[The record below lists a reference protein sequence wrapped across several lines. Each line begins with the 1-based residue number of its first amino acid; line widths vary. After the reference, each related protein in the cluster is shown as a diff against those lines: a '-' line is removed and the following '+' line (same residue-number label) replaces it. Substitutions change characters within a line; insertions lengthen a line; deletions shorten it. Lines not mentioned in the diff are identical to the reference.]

1 MELQWGRDR
10 LSNAT
15 NNSDADEYIISV
27 DGLVKDYGGV
37 NALDGIHMHIKR
49 GEMYAFLGPNGAGK
63 TTTVR
68 VLSTLTGF
76 DKGSVVID
84 GYDIRKDPKKA
95 KEAIG
100 VIQQHISLDKDLTV
114 WENMMV
120 HAMYHDIPRA
130 ERKKRIDDLA
140 EYIGLGKYYKYKVNK
155 LSGGWKKRVAI
166 VCALVH
172 QPKLLFLDEPTV
184 GLDIQARR
192 GLWDLLRKLNEEGM
206 TIFLTTHYIEE
217 AESLCNRVGFIE
229 KGKIIAEDTPEN
241 LAKSIGE
248 FTLEYSSSDRNTKYA
263 YFRSREEAESF
274 IKELDD
280 GYTLTLRRTNL
291 SDAFVEMTGNRM
303 GDNGFLT
310 KQKKSEGGA

>member
-1 MELQWGRDR
+1 M
-10 LSNAT
+10 
-15 NNSDADEYIISV
+15 DEDYIIAV
-27 DGLVKDYGGV
+27 EGLVKRYGEK
-37 NALDGIHMHIKR
+37 NAINGIDMHVRR

-76 DKGSVVID
+76 DEGTVCIN
-84 GYDIRKDPKKA
+84 GHDITKEPKEA
-95 KEAIG
+95 KSAIG

-120 HAMYHDIPRA
+120 HAMYQDIPRA
-130 ERKKRIDDLA
+130 ERKKRIDELA
-140 EYIGLGKYYKYKVNK
+140 EYIGLGDYYNYKVDK

-192 GLWDLLRKLNEEGM
+192 GLWDLLRKLNEGGM

-229 KGKIIAEDTPEN
+229 KGRIIAEDTPEN
-241 LAKSIGE
+241 LARSLGE
-248 FTLEYSSSDRNTKYA
+248 FTVEYFGPDRKTQYS
-263 YFRSREEAESF
+263 YFRTKAEAEEF
-274 IKELDD
+274 TRTLDD
-280 GYTLTLRRTNL
+280 TYTVTVRRTNL
-291 SDAFVEMTGNRM
+291 SDAFVEMTGNKV
-303 GDNGFLT
+303 GDDSFLT
-310 KQKKSEGGA
+310 GGAKKMGGGM

>member
-1 MELQWGRDR
+1 M
-10 LSNAT
+10 
-15 NNSDADEYIISV
+15 SDDYIIAV
-27 DGLVKDYGGV
+27 DGLIKKYGDK
-37 NALDGIHMHIKR
+37 NALDGVDLHIKR

-68 VLSTLTGF
+68 VLSTLTNF
-76 DKGSVVID
+76 DEGTVVID
-84 GYDIRKDPKKA
+84 GHDILKEPRAA
-95 KEAIG
+95 KSAIG
-100 VIQQHISLDKDLTV
+100 VIQQQISLDKDLTV

-120 HAMYHDIPRA
+120 HAMYQDIPRA

-140 EYIGLGKYYKYKVNK
+140 EYIGLGEYYNYKVDK

-192 GLWDLLRKLNEEGM
+192 GLWDLLRKLNENGM

-241 LAKSIGE
+241 LAKKLGE
-248 FTLEYSSSDRNTKYA
+248 FTVEYFGSDRKTQYEYFTTKAEADAYA
-263 YFRSREEAESF
+263 
-274 IKELDD
+274 KTLDD
-280 GYTLTLRRTNL
+280 SHTVTVRRTNL
-291 SDAFVEMTGNRM
+291 SDAFVEMTGNKI
-303 GDNGFLT
+303 GDNGFML
-310 KQKKSEGGA
+310 GGSKGGH

>member
-1 MELQWGRDR
+1 M
-10 LSNAT
+10 
-15 NNSDADEYIISV
+15 SDDYIIAV
-27 DGLVKDYGGV
+27 DGLIKKYGEK
-37 NALDGIHMHIKR
+37 NALDGISMHIKR

-68 VLSTLTGF
+68 VLRTLTNF
-76 DKGSVVID
+76 DEGTVFID
-84 GYDIRKDPKKA
+84 GHNILKEPRAA
-95 KEAIG
+95 KSAIG
-100 VIQQHISLDKDLTV
+100 VIQQQVSLDKDLTV

-120 HAMYHDIPRA
+120 HAMYQDIPRA

-140 EYIGLGKYYKYKVNK
+140 EYIGLGEYYNYKVDK

-192 GLWDLLRKLNEEGM
+192 GLWDLLRKLNEGGM

-241 LAKSIGE
+241 LAKRLGE
-248 FTLEYSSSDRNTKYA
+248 FTVEYFGADRKTQYVYFKTKSEADEYA
-263 YFRSREEAESF
+263 KTLDESH
-274 IKELDD
+274 
-280 GYTLTLRRTNL
+280 TVTVRRTNL
-291 SDAFVEMTGNRM
+291 SDAFVEMTGNKI
-303 GDNGFLT
+303 GDNGFML
-310 KQKKSEGGA
+310 GGAKKGGH